1 MCKQVYGLLLLLVGG
16 ALVRILSEFNGL
28 KNDNFLQSRCINSIM
43 SILVLAV
50 LVTSPAKAAPFQ
62 TLFGYT
68 EIQQS
73 DIHVFPQWLTVL
85 ENQHVN
91 IVKQG
96 DCINGQVSSDCQL
109 QNWHKFLTSI
119 RDLAPNAQLD
129 AVNRFANEQDYV
141 VDIENYGHEDYWAL
155 PGQFLTNGGDCEDYA
170 IVKLFSLLQLGWPAE
185 SMRLVVV
192 QDTNLGMPH
201 AILAVASGQDVWI
214 LDNQA
219 ASIVAEQNIEHYAPV
234 YSISGRQWW
243 LHMPPGEAMATAS
256 LSRARSP
263 ALP

>member
-1 MCKQVYGLLLLLVGG
+1 M
-16 ALVRILSEFNGL
+16 RSLSELQGF
-28 KNDNFLQSRCINSIM
+28 KNDNFLQSRCSTSIM

-50 LVTSPAKAAPFQ
+50 LVTGPAKAEPFQ

-73 DIHVFPQWLTVL
+73 DINVFPQWLTVL
-85 ENQHVN
+85 EDQQLNLATQD
-91 IVKQG
+91 
-96 DCINGQVSSDCQL
+96 DCINEQVSSDCQL
-109 QNWHKFLTSI
+109 KGWYQFLASI
-119 RDLAPNAQLD
+119 RDLAPDMQLD
-129 AVNRFANEQDYV
+129 AVNRFANEQAYV
-141 VDIENYGHEDYWAL
+141 VDMENYGHEDYWAL
-155 PGQFLTNGGDCEDYA
+155 PGQFLTKGGDCEDYA

-192 QDTNLGMPH
+192 QDTDLGMPH

-219 ASIVAEQNIEHYAPV
+219 ASIVAEQNVEHYAPV
-234 YSISGRQWW
+234 YSITGRQWW